1 MNAFRERRHA
11 PEFAEFAPIEL
22 IELLLVLAVLAVLGE
37 LGVAASNVLR
47 QRAYDAVALSDVLNV
62 GKALEALDDDT
73 TFSETIEGPA
83 SIPWLPGPRVSKG
96 TTLNVQRTRQ
106 GKGFNTYVRGSHHDG
121 SAAYYLENGSLSA
134 TDAKLG

>member
-11 PEFAEFAPIEL
+11 PEFGEFAPVEL

-37 LGVAASNVLR
+37 LGVEASSVLR
-47 QRAYDAVALSDVLNV
+47 QRAYDAVALSDVLSA

-83 SIPWLPGPRVSKG
+83 SIPRLPGPRVSKG

-106 GKGFNTYVRGSHHDG
+106 GSGFSTYVRGSHHDG
-121 SAAYYLENGSLSA
+121 SATYYLENGALLA